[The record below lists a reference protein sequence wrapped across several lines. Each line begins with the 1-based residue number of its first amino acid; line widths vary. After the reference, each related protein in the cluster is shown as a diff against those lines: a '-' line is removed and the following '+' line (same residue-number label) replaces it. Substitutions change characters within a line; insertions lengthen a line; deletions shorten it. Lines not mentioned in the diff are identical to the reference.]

1 MSGSDGIGRVYR
13 VEFNPPVER
22 HINVEK
28 SDKDKRGKDHDES
41 KEDAPHDTVELHE
54 EDGSHP
60 AKPAKIPKPKAR
72 GLDISA

>member
-22 HINVEK
+22 HIAVEK
-28 SDKDKRGKDHDES
+28 SDKDKRGKDHDET
-41 KEDAPHDTVELHE
+41 KDDQPHDTVELHDE
-54 EDGSHP
+54 GQAPGQEP
-60 AKPAKIPKPKAR
+60 AKLPKPKAR